1 MISHDQESEV
11 KSIRSRKPFP
21 PFNPMSN
28 GPMSN
33 GSTNGSQTTSPGQF
47 EFLPQARFPAHS
59 LANNRP
65 GSYSPSFTPSYPKV
79 DNFPNFSNYSNSP
92 FSPLPRQN
100 GQHSKPTVTSQDNG
114 VTYYHEP
121 GPAQPVP
128 NRMHHPAHFND
139 VIRNQAAMNGYP
151 MMKQV
156 DSENPRQK
164 QQKTFFI
171 DEDLRNS
178 LLNRQM
184 ASQITYI
191 DQINPFPDEIEN
203 LYHQLF
209 PLEQTDLKS
218 YTFNPIQISTF
229 RINRRDGIQ
238 FCMKRIHDCRNISQ
252 VGLRNYDK
260 WRSIRHA
267 NICRLH
273 EVFSTKS
280 FGDQSL
286 VFVYDFHPCSDTLMD
301 ELFRVPN
308 WKQKTE
314 RSKKPLPES
323 VVWAYIVQ
331 LTSALRQIHALG
343 LAYRAMDL
351 TKIIK
356 TGQNRIRLGS
366 ISIKDLLAGSQ
377 DDLQNLNRHQQ
388 EDFINLGHV
397 LLSIA
402 TNTLSL
408 PHNENIGKALDVVQK
423 HYSKDLHQV
432 IVYLIF
438 GPNTLNGTNGQLR
451 NRSINDLMPLIGARF
466 YTVIDDVF
474 TRGDRI
480 EDELSTTL
488 ENGRLFRLMCKL
500 GAVETNNSSNN
511 YETGDLYLLKLYHDH
526 LFRHDM
532 SHIVQSLNKL
542 DIGSPERFIL
552 SSHDNQNVLVVSY
565 SDIQKATSKCFQDLL
580 RHHE

>member
-1 MISHDQESEV
+1 
-11 KSIRSRKPFP
+11 
-21 PFNPMSN
+21 
-28 GPMSN
+28 
-33 GSTNGSQTTSPGQF
+33 
-47 EFLPQARFPAHS
+47 
-59 LANNRP
+59 
-65 GSYSPSFTPSYPKV
+65 
-79 DNFPNFSNYSNSP
+79 
-92 FSPLPRQN
+92 
-100 GQHSKPTVTSQDNG
+100 
-114 VTYYHEP
+114 
-121 GPAQPVP
+121 
-128 NRMHHPAHFND
+128 
-139 VIRNQAAMNGYP
+139 
-151 MMKQV
+151 
-156 DSENPRQK
+156 
-164 QQKTFFI
+164 
-171 DEDLRNS
+171 
-178 LLNRQM
+178 
-184 ASQITYI
+184 
-191 DQINPFPDEIEN
+191 
-203 LYHQLF
+203 
-209 PLEQTDLKS
+209 
-218 YTFNPIQISTF
+218 
-229 RINRRDGIQ
+229 
-238 FCMKRIHDCRNISQ
+238 
-252 VGLRNYDK
+252 
-260 WRSIRHA
+260 
-267 NICRLH
+267 
-273 EVFSTKS
+273 
-280 FGDQSL
+280 
-286 VFVYDFHPCSDTLMD
+286 
-301 ELFRVPN
+301 VPN
-308 WKQKTE
+308 WKQKSE

-377 DDLQNLNRHQQ
+377 DDIQNLNRHQQ

-402 TNTLSL
+402 SNTLSL

-466 YTVIDDVF
+466 YTIIDDVF
-474 TRGDRI
+474 TRGDQI
-480 EDELSTTL
+480 ENELSTTL

-511 YETGDLYLLKLYHDH
+511 YETGDRYLLKLYRDH

-542 DIGSPERFIL
+542 DIGSPERFLL

-580 RHHE
+580 RHYE

>member
-1 MISHDQESEV
+1 MESEV
-11 KSIRSRKPFP
+11 KSIRSRKFP
-21 PFNPMSN
+21 SYGMTNN
-28 GPMSN
+28 G
-33 GSTNGSQTTSPGQF
+33 QTSPGQF

-65 GSYSPSFTPSYPKV
+65 GSYSPSFAQPSYPKV
-79 DNFPNFSNYSNSP
+79 DNFPFSNYSNSP

-100 GQHSKPTVTSQDNG
+100 GHSKGNPTVTSQDNG
-114 VTYYHEP
+114 VTYYHDA
-121 GPAQPVP
+121 GQPAPVP
-128 NRMHHPAHFND
+128 RMHHPTHFND
-139 VIRNQAAMNGYP
+139 VIRNQAAMNGYQ
-151 MMKQV
+151 MIKQV
-156 DSENPRQK
+156 DTDVPRQK

-171 DEDLRNS
+171 SEDLRSS

-191 DQINPFPDEIEN
+191 DQMNPFPEEIEN

-267 NICRLH
+267 NVIRLH

-286 VFVYDFHPCSDTLMD
+286 IFVYDFHPGSDTLMD
-301 ELFRVPN
+301 DLFRVSN
-308 WKQKTE
+308 WKQKSDRT
-314 RSKKPLPES
+314 KKILPES

-331 LTSALRQIHALG
+331 LTSALRQIHTLD

-351 TKIIK
+351 TKILK
-356 TGQNRIRLGS
+356 TGPNRIRLGS
-366 ISIKDLLAGSQ
+366 IAIKDLLAGSQ
-377 DDLQNLNRHQQ
+377 DDIQNLNRHQQ
-388 EDFINLGHV
+388 EDLINLGHV

-402 TNTLSL
+402 SNSLSL
-408 PHNENIGKALDVVQK
+408 PHNENLGKALDVVQK

-438 GPNTLNGTNGQLR
+438 GPSTLGGSNGQLR

-466 YTVIDDVF
+466 YTIIDDVF
-474 TRGDRI
+474 SRGDRI

-500 GAVETNNSSNN
+500 GAVDTNNSSNN
-511 YETGDLYLLKLYHDH
+511 YETGDRYLLKLYRDH

-542 DIGSPERFIL
+542 DIGSPERFLL

-565 SDIQKATSKCFQDLL
+565 SDIQKATSKCFQDFLHSSSAL
-580 RHHE
+580 